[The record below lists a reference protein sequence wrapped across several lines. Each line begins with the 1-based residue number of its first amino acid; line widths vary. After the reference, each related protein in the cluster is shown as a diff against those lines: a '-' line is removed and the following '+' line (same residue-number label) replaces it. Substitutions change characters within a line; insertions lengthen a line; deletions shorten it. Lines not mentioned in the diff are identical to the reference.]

1 MNTLCER
8 SEPSVAAIDQPHPN
22 LTGTWTIDPAASSA
36 SFTWRNLRLWTMTGR
51 LHCVGVVHLDAP
63 PPVGVAQFKQPS
75 GLPVLTMALD
85 PASVQTHDAD
95 LDARL
100 RSPEVFDVLRHRW
113 WLLRSDS
120 LEVLPSGA
128 WRVMATLTAKGTA
141 GAIELR
147 FEVDPAASS
156 PTWLV
161 LRGRG
166 LLDRRAFDIARA
178 VSTCSRQIRLDLAVR
193 ARRVGAHNHSTN
205 RPTEVATPV
214 PMHRLA
220 ARTDPHPP
228 DAGIRSP
235 STPPIGRYRRV
246 PVQVHQA
253 DPDAPEAARRL
264 IALIATRWPA
274 TPAEHVGSSAVPGLA
289 GKGIIDLLLAAPPA
303 HIPAITQALLELG
316 FQPQRPAAFPPTRPM
331 LWGAFGHRASEYRV
345 HVHVVPAS
353 SPEVAA
359 MRGFR
364 DALRADPRLRDG
376 YAALKRAI
384 VSGGPVDPVAFTKAK
399 HDWIAATL
407 AHLGL
412 ADDPP
417 RRLYQDDP
425 DPDGATGAR
434 RPPTARQDP
443 RPWSSRT
450 TARNE
455 GVPVPMQPIHRL
467 AHLAQQSDGGTE
479 WAYPQCGRYLV
490 RYPDSELV
498 VAAGAPGP
506 VHVLGSRYRDD
517 PTEVPTVSEFDQQF
531 LHRHAMA
538 WSADHRPD

>member
-85 PASVQTHDAD
+85 PASVETHDAD

-113 WLLRSDS
+113 WLLHSES
-120 LEVLPSGA
+120 LEILPSGA
-128 WRVMATLTAKGTA
+128 WRVMATLTANGTA

-147 FEVDPAASS
+147 LEVDPAASS

-166 LLDRRAFDIARA
+166 LLDRRALGIGRPA
-178 VSTCSRQIRLDLAVR
+178 STCSRQIRLDLAVR
-193 ARRVGAHNHSTN
+193 ARRVGAHLHLTN
-205 RPTEVATPV
+205 RPAEAVAQV
-214 PMHRLA
+214 PMHRVA
-220 ARTDPHPP
+220 ANTDPHPP
-228 DAGIRSP
+228 DVGMRSP

-246 PVQVHQA
+246 PVQVYQA
-253 DPDAPEAARRL
+253 DPDAPEVARRL

-303 HIPAITQALLELG
+303 HIPAITKALFELG
-316 FQPQRPAAFPPTRPM
+316 FQPQSPAAFPPTRPM
-331 LWGAFGHRASEYRV
+331 LWGTFGHGATEYRV
-345 HVHVVPAS
+345 HVHVIPAS

-364 DALRADPRLRDG
+364 DALRADPVLRCR

-384 VSGGPVDPVAFTKAK
+384 VAGGPADPVAFTKAK

-417 RRLYQDDP
+417 RPLYQDDL
-425 DPDGATGAR
+425 DPDSPTGAH
-434 RPPTARQDP
+434 RPPTAP
-443 RPWSSRT
+443 P
-450 TARNE
+450 
-455 GVPVPMQPIHRL
+455 RL
-467 AHLAQQSDGGTE
+467 ATLVLQAHNQEGGCSR
-479 WAYPQCGRYLV
+479 AHAAHPSSGR
-490 RYPDSELV
+490 
-498 VAAGAPGP
+498 PGP
-506 VHVLGSRYRDD
+506 AIRRRHRMGLPAVRPLPD
-517 PTEVPTVSEFDQQF
+517 PLP
-531 LHRHAMA
+531 RH
-538 WSADHRPD
+538 